1 MNPFRAKRIADQFST
16 VGTFCVTNKLYSVA
30 VGYRGY
36 QACFEEEAKLWAYL
50 SHIAQA
56 EHQEAVVAEAEAK
69 LIA

>member
-1 MNPFRAKRIADQFST
+1 MNPFRAKRIADQFSS
-16 VGTFCVTNKLYSVA
+16 VGIFHVANKLSAVT

-36 QACFEEEAKLWAYL
+36 QACFEEEAKLWAFL

-56 EHQEAVVAEAEAK
+56 EHQEAIVAEAEEK